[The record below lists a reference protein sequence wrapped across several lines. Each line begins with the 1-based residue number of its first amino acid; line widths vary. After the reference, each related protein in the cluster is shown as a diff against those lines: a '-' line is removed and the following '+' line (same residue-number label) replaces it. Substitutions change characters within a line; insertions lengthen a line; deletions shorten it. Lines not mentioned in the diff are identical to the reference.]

1 MGYKKVCFN
10 CKKSFSQGT
19 DLSNIRESNCPDCG
33 ELMKQVTHR
42 FRPPKQKDFKKWEVA
57 KFLMESGFLYE
68 HVYKQIYEI
77 RGITVLANYATYPE
91 NMRDAKEFV
100 EKYNDQLKLKFN

>member
-1 MGYKKVCFN
+1 MGYKKVCFD
-10 CKKSFSQGT
+10 CRKAFSQGT

-33 ELMKQVTHR
+33 ELMKRVTHR
-42 FRPPKQKDFKKWEVA
+42 FRPPKQKDLKKWEVA

-100 EKYNDQLKLKFN
+100 EKYKDQLKLKFN